1 MKHSRQKPKPKPGR
15 PVRGSIRP
23 FLGTELDK
31 MHHDIMIAPTRG
43 RLTDY
48 RNLLKDAIAQTARAK
63 FSALRRPVEF
73 INDQCCR
80 LIHAELAAKHQ
91 NPHVASFVCCTMDF
105 FNNTRAHL
113 TTINQDCASLK
124 SRRKEI
130 AAQHNR
136 KDIEKLLK
144 CYVDD
149 IVKKLRDRNG
159 TWGEIPVRY
168 YEEYMAI
175 MAAARFLSHYYM
187 GLLQGRLPKELDAGT
202 FTRAAAYDRRMFKLY
217 RPCANNG
224 TYCIVG
230 SRSFSAVN
238 IMCATYL
245 LCEIAPLV

>member
-1 MKHSRQKPKPKPGR
+1 MKHSRQKPKPGR

-63 FSALRRPVEF
+63 FSALRCPVEF

-144 CYVDD
+144 CYVND
-149 IVKKLRDRNG
+149 IVKNLNDRNG
-159 TWGEIPVRY
+159 KWNDIHECCY
-168 YEEYMAI
+168 DEYTAI
-175 MAAARFLSHYYM
+175 VVAARFLSYYYM

-245 LCEIAPLV
+245 LCEIAP